1 MSTQIEDDEMNE
13 TALKILAKSG
23 PWAVVAG
30 VLIGVFV
37 FDVRVGL
44 TEGRNQHGEILKAVE
59 DIENIAGQT
68 DMAQQQILYV
78 LQTMC
83 ANAARTDDQRDN
95 CQRRIDVR
103 TR

>member
-1 MSTQIEDDEMNE
+1 MNE
-13 TALKILAKSG
+13 AALRILAKSG

-44 TEGRNQHGEILKAVE
+44 TEGRQQHADILNAMQSM
-59 DIENIAGQT
+59 ENIAGQT
-68 DMAQQQILYV
+68 DMAQQQVLYV

-83 ANAARTDDQRDN
+83 VNAAETATQRDN
-95 CQRRIDVR
+95 CQRRIDTR